1 MQNKIFFLSN
11 NVKSNLHEIVGHL
24 NIRFQY
30 YISKDKRYISSPKPK
45 NPSSQEKSRGGKE
58 AGEFIEEL
66 IFGTSEQKITI
77 EQMLYI
83 LDIKNYEKDYI
94 NFRNGFIKC
103 GEMKGYEISEEF
115 KIFLSQLDIDSKN
128 ITFESNSSFCLIE
141 MHKNESGFYRNG
153 KHPMEGYNDI
163 YEE

>member
-1 MQNKIFFLSN
+1 MQNKIIFLSN
-11 NVKSNLHEIVGHL
+11 NVKSNLHEIVGYL

-30 YISKDKRYISSPKPK
+30 YLSKDKRYIS
-45 NPSSQEKSRGGKE
+45 NSRGGKE
-58 AGEFIEEL
+58 AGEFIVEL
-66 IFGTSEQKITI
+66 IIGTSEQKITI

-83 LDIKNYEKDYI
+83 IDIKNYEKDFI
-94 NFRNGFIKC
+94 NFRKGFIKC

-128 ITFESNSSFCLIE
+128 ITFEFYSSFCLIE
-141 MHKNESGFYRNG
+141 MHKNESGFYRDG

>member
-11 NVKSNLHEIVGHL
+11 NVKTNLHEIVGHL

-94 NFRNGFIKC
+94 NFRRI
-103 GEMKGYEISEEF
+103 
-115 KIFLSQLDIDSKN
+115 
-128 ITFESNSSFCLIE
+128 
-141 MHKNESGFYRNG
+141 
-153 KHPMEGYNDI
+153 
-163 YEE
+163 